1 MSSRKVQILISF
13 DPEVLD
19 WLETEA
25 TRRKVSRAQVIR
37 DLVNLGMNAVK
48 AP

>member
-19 WLETEA
+19 WLEAEA
-25 TRRKVSRAQVIR
+25 ARRKVSRAQIIR
-37 DLVNLGMNAVK
+37 ELVNQGMNVPK